1 VDHGQ
6 ARTFP
11 RVFADRLVELDD
23 RLHQAPLDPRNRA
36 GVPADFSRIELSL
49 NLLAREFGDADPTG
63 LPEVVTAFA
72 RIRGTLTDVP
82 ERNPGH
88 LVPVWTALAGFL
100 ESLLAALDRGE
111 DLGSVSADPRWEELG
126 HWLLAAGTPGE
137 AMVEIKR
144 AMDRWVA
151 AWGDGELPDATEDSL
166 AREWQ
171 RLRAYGDS
179 LFRSDLL
186 GRFAASPDHQGR

>member
-1 VDHGQ
+1 MDHVR

-36 GVPADFSRIELSL
+36 GVPAEFSRIELSL
-49 NLLAREFGDADPTG
+49 DLLAREFGHADPAG
-63 LPEVVTAFA
+63 LAEVVAAFG
-72 RIRGTLTDVP
+72 RLRGTLTDVP

-88 LVPVWTALAGFL
+88 LAPVWTAVAGFL
-100 ESLLAALDRGE
+100 ESLLVRLDLGE
-111 DLGSVSADPRWEELG
+111 DPGSVPADPRWEELG
-126 HWLLAAGTPGE
+126 HWLLAAGTAEE

-166 AREWQ
+166 AREWV

-186 GRFAASPDHQGR
+186 GGFASTPDHPGR